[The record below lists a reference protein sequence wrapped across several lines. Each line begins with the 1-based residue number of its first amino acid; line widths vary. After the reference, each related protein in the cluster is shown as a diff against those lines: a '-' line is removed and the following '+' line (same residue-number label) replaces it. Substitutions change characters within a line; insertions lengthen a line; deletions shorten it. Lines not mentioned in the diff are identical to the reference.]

1 VRIAVLSLA
10 EDKRRPQAGLTLIE
24 ILAAMVIL
32 GVLTTMLIMGWVNLQ
47 RASAFSIQ
55 SNNARATARDALSR
69 ISTELRDAQPA
80 TLPTASPAPTYVPEL
95 LDDAQP
101 MSATFLSVYNQPGAG
116 DDVDGDDSARL
127 LTRIWL
133 DTGGASP
140 QKTLYWQ
147 RDTNGSGTID
157 PGDRRIILARNVVN
171 DSVEDASEGTE
182 YTAVFLYGY
191 RASSFADIEWTDN
204 DDASLDLSTVVSVR
218 VRLIIDAN
226 LGRAPGPIDV
236 TTTVLPRNAVAY

>member
-1 VRIAVLSLA
+1 VRVGVPSLA
-10 EDKRRPQAGLTLIE
+10 NKRGPQAGITLIE
-24 ILAAMVIL
+24 LLAAMVIL

-55 SNNARATARDALSR
+55 FNHARATARDALSR
-69 ISTELRDAQPA
+69 VSTELRDAQPP
-80 TLPTASPAPTYVPEL
+80 TLPTASPAPAYVPDL
-95 LDDAQP
+95 LDDARP

-133 DTGGASP
+133 DTGGSSP

-147 RDTNGSGTID
+147 RDTNTSGTID
-157 PGDRRIILARNVVN
+157 SGDRRIILARNVVN
-171 DSVEDASEGTE
+171 DSLEDPTAGTE
-182 YTAVFLYGY
+182 YTAIFRYGY
-191 RASSFADIEWTDN
+191 RASSASPIEWTDN
-204 DDASLDLSTVVSVR
+204 DDSSLDLTTVVSVR

-226 LGRAPGPIDV
+226 LGRAPRPIDV